1 MCSLF
6 ILVLM
11 GVLKYM
17 FFVYISADGCVIVF
31 FVLFILVRMGVLY
44 YVFFVYISAN
54 GCVILCVLCLY

>member
-1 MCSLF
+1 MCS
-6 ILVLM
+6 
-11 GVLKYM
+11 
-17 FFVYISADGCVIVF
+17 FVYISADGCVIVL